1 MVYRLK
7 NSDFKPFLGIFDG
20 RVSDFWVYVGEG
32 IGVCF
37 GIFFVRESVPGE
49 GRIGWKGVKKL
60 FIDRL
65 GRIKSSSVGCQ

>member
-1 MVYRLK
+1 MEIDEFVGMCGRSYRGCILECFRQGKVY
-7 NSDFKPFLGIFDG
+7 
-20 RVSDFWVYVGEG
+20 
-32 IGVCF
+32 
-37 GIFFVRESVPGE
+37 PGG

>member
-1 MVYRLK
+1 MNL
-7 NSDFKPFLGIFDG
+7 
-20 RVSDFWVYVGEG
+20 WVCVGGG
-32 IGVCF
+32 IGGVF
-37 GIFFVRESVPGE
+37 WSVFVRGKCTRS

>member
-1 MVYRLK
+1 M
-7 NSDFKPFLGIFDG
+7 
-20 RVSDFWVYVGEG
+20 YVGEG

-65 GRIKSSSVGCQ
+65 KGRGVVLAASRRSIGEVIWWDC

>member
-1 MVYRLK
+1 LK
-7 NSDFKPFLGIFDG
+7 NSDFKPFLAIFNGKVNDL
-20 RVSDFWVYVGEG
+20 WVYVGDG
-32 IGVCF
+32 IGVYF
-37 GIFFVRESVPGE
+37 GMFLSGESVPGE